1 MVRSWAHHAKARG
14 LARLCQVTS
23 TCQRGSFSKS
33 LGPVLR
39 AMRRVLVV
47 LVGLLALVPVLA
59 IGVIEVRTRAGI
71 PELEEEFAS
80 YTPPRIAELGST
92 KTLSILPL
100 IDWHTR
106 ARQ

>member
-1 MVRSWAHHAKARG
+1 
-14 LARLCQVTS
+14 
-23 TCQRGSFSKS
+23 
-33 LGPVLR
+33 
-39 AMRRVLVV
+39 VV

-92 KTLSILPL
+92 KK
-100 IDWHTR
+100 R
-106 ARQ
+106 ASACGECRRERNCAHRGVWASDDSEVVETVR